1 MTDRWAPVA
10 LVLVSHSRA
19 LAEGTAEVAAQMAPG
34 VRIVPVGGADD
45 GGLGTSFD
53 AVAAALRDATDDG
66 RSAVVVTDLGS
77 AVLTAEAVLDL
88 MDDRVVARVRLA
100 DAPFVEGAVAAAV
113 TAHGRADLA
122 TVLDSAQAAAGTF
135 GPARPVSGASTTGSA
150 PVGGAAAGDPAPDA
164 PAPAGPHPADAG
176 VVTQD
181 DGSVRAT
188 AVLRNPLGLHARP
201 AALIVRM
208 LAHFDAK
215 VQVDGVN
222 AASVLDLMK
231 LGAVRGDVLTITA
244 QGPQAGEAVER
255 LLVDVAAGF
264 GEV

>member
-19 LAEGTAEVAAQMAPG
+19 LAEGAVEVAAQMAPG
-34 VRIVPVGGADD
+34 VRLVAAGGTDD

-53 AVAAALRDATDDG
+53 RVDAALRDATADG
-66 RSAVVVTDLGS
+66 RSAVVVADLGS
-77 AVLTAEAVLDL
+77 AVLTAESALEL
-88 MDDRVVARVRLA
+88 MDEDVAARVRLA

-113 TAHGRADLA
+113 TAHGKADLA

-135 GPARPVSGASTTGSA
+135 GPARPLRDGSSA
-150 PVGGAAAGDPAPDA
+150 PVAASGPAGEA
-164 PAPAGPHPADAG
+164 PAATAP
-176 VVTQD
+176 VTAP

-208 LAHFDAK
+208 LAHLDAK
-215 VQVDGVN
+215 VQVNGMN

-231 LGAVRGDVLTITA
+231 LGAVKDDVLTISA
-244 QGPQAGEAVER
+244 QGPQAAEAVAR
-255 LLVDVAAGF
+255 LVADVEAGF

>member
-19 LAEGTAEVAAQMAPG
+19 LAEGAVEVAAQMAPG
-34 VRIVPVGGADD
+34 VRLVAAGGTDD

-53 AVAAALRDATDDG
+53 RVDAALRDATGDG
-66 RSAVVVTDLGS
+66 RSVVVVADLGS
-77 AVLTAEAVLDL
+77 AVLTAESVLEL
-88 MDDRVVARVRLA
+88 MDEDVAARVRLA

-113 TAHGRADLA
+113 TAHGKADLA

-135 GPARPVSGASTTGSA
+135 GPARPLRDGSSA
-150 PVGGAAAGDPAPDA
+150 PVAASGPAGEA
-164 PAPAGPHPADAG
+164 PA
-176 VVTQD
+176 VTAPVTAP
-181 DGSVRAT
+181 DGSVQAT

-208 LAHFDAK
+208 LAHLDAK
-215 VQVDGVN
+215 VQVNGMN

-231 LGAVRGDVLTITA
+231 LGAVKGDVLTITA
-244 QGPQAGEAVER
+244 QGPQAAEAAARLVADVE
-255 LLVDVAAGF
+255 AGF

>member
-1 MTDRWAPVA
+1 M
-10 LVLVSHSRA
+10 LVSHSRA

-34 VRIVPVGGADD
+34 VRIVPAGGTDD
-45 GGLGTSFD
+45 GGLGASFD
-53 AVAAALRDATDDG
+53 RVGAALRDATDDG

-88 MDDRVVARVRLA
+88 MDERVVARVRLA

-113 TAHGRADLA
+113 TAHGKADLA
-122 TVLDSAQAAAGTF
+122 TVLDSAQAAADTF
-135 GPARPVSGASTTGSA
+135 GPARPVSGTSVAAGA
-150 PVGGAAAGDPAPDA
+150 AVGG
-164 PAPAGPHPADAG
+164 PAPAGPAPVVPAAAEPRPVDTG

-208 LAHFDAK
+208 LAPFDAK

>member
-19 LAEGTAEVAAQMAPG
+19 LAEGAVEVAAQMAPG
-34 VRIVPVGGADD
+34 VRLVAAGGTDD

-53 AVAAALRDATDDG
+53 RVDAALRDATDDG
-66 RSAVVVTDLGS
+66 RSAVVVADLGS
-77 AVLTAEAVLDL
+77 AVLTAESVLEL
-88 MDDRVVARVRLA
+88 MDEDVAARVRLA

-113 TAHGRADLA
+113 TAHGKADLA

-135 GPARPVSGASTTGSA
+135 GPARPARDGSSSSGAPAASGAVPGTPAVTA
-150 PVGGAAAGDPAPDA
+150 PQTAP
-164 PAPAGPHPADAG
+164 
-176 VVTQD
+176 
-181 DGSVRAT
+181 DGSVQAT

-208 LAHFDAK
+208 LAHLDAK
-215 VQVDGVN
+215 VQVNGMN

-231 LGAVRGDVLTITA
+231 LGAVKDDVLTIRA
-244 QGPQAGEAVER
+244 QGPQAAEAVAR
-255 LLVDVAAGF
+255 LVADVEAGF

>member
-19 LAEGTAEVAAQMAPG
+19 LAEGAVEVAAQMAPG
-34 VRIVPVGGADD
+34 VRLVAAGGTDD

-53 AVAAALRDATDDG
+53 RVDAALRDATADG
-66 RSAVVVTDLGS
+66 RSAVVVADLGS
-77 AVLTAEAVLDL
+77 AVLTAESVLEL
-88 MDDRVVARVRLA
+88 MDEDVAARVRLA

-113 TAHGRADLA
+113 TAHGKADLA

-135 GPARPVSGASTTGSA
+135 GPARPLRDGSSA
-150 PVGGAAAGDPAPDA
+150 PVAASGPACEA
-164 PAPAGPHPADAG
+164 PAATAP
-176 VVTQD
+176 VTAP

-208 LAHFDAK
+208 LAHLDAK
-215 VQVDGVN
+215 VQVNGMN

-231 LGAVRGDVLTITA
+231 LGAVKDDVLTISA
-244 QGPQAGEAVER
+244 QGPQAAEAVAR
-255 LLVDVAAGF
+255 LVADVEAGF

>member
-1 MTDRWAPVA
+1 VTDRWAPVA

-19 LAEGTAEVAAQMAPG
+19 LAEGAVEVAAQMAPG
-34 VRIVPVGGADD
+34 VRLVAAGGTDD

-53 AVAAALRDATDDG
+53 RVDAALRDATADG
-66 RSAVVVTDLGS
+66 RSAVVVADLGS
-77 AVLTAEAVLDL
+77 AVLTAESVLEL
-88 MDDRVVARVRLA
+88 MDEDVAARVRLA

-113 TAHGRADLA
+113 TAHGKADLA

-135 GPARPVSGASTTGSA
+135 GPARPLRDGSSA
-150 PVGGAAAGDPAPDA
+150 PVAASGPAGEA
-164 PAPAGPHPADAG
+164 PAATAP
-176 VVTQD
+176 VTAP

-208 LAHFDAK
+208 LAHLDAK
-215 VQVDGVN
+215 VQVNGMN

-231 LGAVRGDVLTITA
+231 LGAVKDDVLTISA
-244 QGPQAGEAVER
+244 QGPQAAEAVAR
-255 LLVDVAAGF
+255 LVADVEAGF

>member
-19 LAEGTAEVAAQMAPG
+19 LAEGAAQVAAQMAPG
-34 VRIVPVGGADD
+34 VRIVPAGGTEGD
-45 GGLGTSFD
+45 GLGTSFD
-53 AVAAALRDATDDG
+53 LVDAALLDATADG
-66 RSAVVVTDLGS
+66 RSAVVVADLGS
-77 AVLTAEAVLDL
+77 AVLTTESVLELTDPAVAA
-88 MDDRVVARVRLA
+88 RVVLA

-122 TVLDSAQAAAGTF
+122 TVAASARAAAGTF
-135 GPARPVSGASTTGSA
+135 GTVAAAA
-150 PVGGAAAGDPAPDA
+150 PVPTSPVASREPDA
-164 PAPAGPHPADAG
+164 AVPASQP
-176 VVTQD
+176 VTTQ
-181 DGSVRAT
+181 DGSVVAT

-215 VQVDGVN
+215 VQVNGVN

-231 LGAVRGDVLTITA
+231 LGAVKDDVLTVTA
-244 QGPQAGEAVER
+244 RGPQAADAVAR
-255 LLVDVAAGF
+255 LVADVEGGF

>member
-19 LAEGTAEVAAQMAPG
+19 LAEGAVEVAAQMAPG
-34 VRIVPVGGADD
+34 VRLVAAGGTDD

-53 AVAAALRDATDDG
+53 RVDAALRDATADG
-66 RSAVVVTDLGS
+66 RSAVVVADLGS
-77 AVLTAEAVLDL
+77 AVLTAESVLEL
-88 MDDRVVARVRLA
+88 MDEDVAARVRLA

-113 TAHGRADLA
+113 TAHGKADLA

-135 GPARPVSGASTTGSA
+135 GPARPLRDGSSA
-150 PVGGAAAGDPAPDA
+150 PVAASGPAGEA
-164 PAPAGPHPADAG
+164 PAATAP
-176 VVTQD
+176 VTAP

-208 LAHFDAK
+208 LAHLDAK
-215 VQVDGVN
+215 VQVNGMN

-231 LGAVRGDVLTITA
+231 LGAVKDDVLTISA
-244 QGPQAGEAVER
+244 QGPQAAEAVAR
-255 LLVDVAAGF
+255 LVADVEAGF